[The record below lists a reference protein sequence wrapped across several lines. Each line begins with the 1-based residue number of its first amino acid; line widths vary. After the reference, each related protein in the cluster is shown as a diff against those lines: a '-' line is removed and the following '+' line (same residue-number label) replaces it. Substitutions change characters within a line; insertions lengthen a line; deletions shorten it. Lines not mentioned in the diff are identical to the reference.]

1 MKTTTKDNAGKNA
14 QWNETF
20 TLDNIHRE
28 ISNGGS
34 LRLEALDDD
43 TMSDDW
49 LGATQPISYSE
60 FTRSSGDL
68 YRTLDLLSK
77 NGK

>member
-1 MKTTTKDNAGKNA
+1 MKTTTKDDAGKNA

-20 TLDNIHRE
+20 TLDNIQRE

-49 LGATQPISYSE
+49 LGATQPISLSE
-60 FTRSSGDL
+60 LTRSSGDNF
-68 YRTLDLLSK
+68 RTLELLSK
-77 NGK
+77 SG

>member
-1 MKTTTKDNAGKNA
+1 LKTTTKDNAGKNA

-20 TLDNIHRE
+20 TLDNIQRE
-28 ISNGGS
+28 ISSGAT

-43 TMSDDW
+43 TLSDDW

-60 FTRSSGDL
+60 FTR
-68 YRTLDLLSK
+68 
-77 NGK
+77 